1 MITLKKKSHKEQKL
15 FVENTMFNSYRVL
28 VKVIAICLLFISFVD
43 ISRNQPPS
51 FVSRN
56 LPITLSLG
64 YILNRIGEWPYPLF
78 DCFTC

>member
-1 MITLKKKSHKEQKL
+1 
-15 FVENTMFNSYRVL
+15 MFNSYRAL
-28 VKVIAICLLFISFVD
+28 VKVITLCLLFILIVD

-56 LPITLSLG
+56 LLITLSLG
-64 YILNRIGEWPYPLF
+64 YILNRIGEWPYQLF